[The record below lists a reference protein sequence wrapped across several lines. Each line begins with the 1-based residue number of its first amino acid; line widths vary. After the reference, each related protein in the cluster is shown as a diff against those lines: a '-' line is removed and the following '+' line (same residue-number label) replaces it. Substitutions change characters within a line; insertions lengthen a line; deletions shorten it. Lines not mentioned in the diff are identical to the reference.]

1 MPMPKINRNVL
12 YVGGAVVLGVIAALV
27 AVNYVQQQVSA
38 RTARVAAA
46 DTPVAVA
53 TRDFAVGETM
63 VAADFASR
71 PVPGDLVPA
80 DAITPDN
87 YGQYV
92 GRMVRAPIRKGAP
105 LSASALVPLYDQFS
119 RVLKAGMVGYTLPV
133 DDNNSVSG
141 MVAPGDRVD
150 VLLTFDGDSAE
161 AGGAKGAAAPKQGSQ
176 VVPLLEN
183 ILVLATGGRVG
194 DTPQTEETAGYSN
207 ITLELEPAQAQQL
220 TVAQKA
226 GQLRLLLR
234 SKDDESP
241 FYLDGLTQ
249 AGLLQAYQ
257 GGADGVEYIIG
268 GKR

>member
-1 MPMPKINRNVL
+1 MPMPKINKNFL
-12 YVGGAVVLGVIAALV
+12 YLGGALALGLVAALA
-27 AVNYVQQQVSA
+27 AVNYVQQQVAA

-46 DTPVAVA
+46 DAEVAVA
-53 TRDFAVGETM
+53 TRDFAIGETM
-63 VAADFASR
+63 GAGDFASR
-71 PVPGDLVPA
+71 PVPGDFMPA

-133 DDNNSVSG
+133 DENNSVSG

-161 AGGAKGAAAPKQGSQ
+161 AKGGERGQARQGSQ

-257 GGADGVEYIIG
+257 GGAEGVEYIIG

>member
-1 MPMPKINRNVL
+1 MPMPKINKNFL
-12 YVGGAVVLGVIAALV
+12 YMGGALMLGLVAALM
-27 AVNYVQQQVSA
+27 AVNYVQKQVDA
-38 RTARVAAA
+38 RTAKVASVG
-46 DTPVAVA
+46 VAVA
-53 TRDFAVGETM
+53 VASRDVAVGETM
-63 VAADFASR
+63 TEDDFAAREVPADF
-71 PVPGDLVPA
+71 VPA
-80 DAITPDN
+80 DAVTPDDYN
-87 YGQYV
+87 QYV
-92 GRMVRAPIRKGAP
+92 GRMVRAPIRQGAP

-119 RVLKAGMVGYTLPV
+119 RVVKAGMVGYTLPV
-133 DDNNSVSG
+133 DENNSVSG

-161 AGGAKGAAAPKQGSQ
+161 AGGAKTARQGSQ

-194 DTPQTEETAGYSN
+194 DTPATEETSGYAN
-207 ITLELEPAQAQQL
+207 ITLELEPAQAEQI

-234 SKDDESP
+234 SKDDDSP
-241 FYLDGLTQ
+241 FYLNGLTQ

>member
-12 YVGGAVVLGVIAALV
+12 TMAAAIVLGLAAALV
-27 AVNYVQQQVSA
+27 AVSYVQRQVDA
-38 RTARVAAA
+38 RTARAGSAEVEI
-46 DTPVAVA
+46 AVA
-53 TRDFAVGETM
+53 NRDFAIGETM
-63 VAADFASR
+63 LDGDFASR
-71 PVPGDLVPA
+71 PVPADFVPA

-87 YGQYV
+87 YLQYA
-92 GRMVRAPIRKGAP
+92 GRMVRAPIRQGAP
-105 LSASALVPLYDQFS
+105 LSASALVPLHDQFS
-119 RVLKAGMVGYTLPV
+119 RVLKAGTVGYTLPV
-133 DDNNSVSG
+133 DETNSVSG

-161 AGGAKGAAAPKQGSQ
+161 ANAGGGKGNKQGSQ

-194 DTPQTEETAGYSN
+194 DTPVTDDSAGYAN
-207 ITLELEPAQAQQL
+207 VTLELEPAQAEKL

-234 SKDDESP
+234 SKDDDSP